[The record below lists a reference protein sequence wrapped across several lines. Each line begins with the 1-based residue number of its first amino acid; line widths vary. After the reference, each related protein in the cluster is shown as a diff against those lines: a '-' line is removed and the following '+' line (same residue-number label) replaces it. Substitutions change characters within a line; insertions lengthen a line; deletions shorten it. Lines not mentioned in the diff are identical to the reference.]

1 MAISCYTTIVL
12 YDYII
17 SHDYIRARHSDQD
30 VPEPAPAA
38 AAPVDDDTGSNG
50 GDGRKAMALGR
61 FTLGYLG
68 LGKIIYKSMGISGS

>member
-12 YDYII
+12 WYDYII
-17 SHDYIRARHSDQD
+17 SHDYILARHSDQD

-68 LGKIIYKSMGISGS
+68 VAWKNHL